1 MGKFN
6 TIADYAWKLNLKI
19 VPFGSN
25 GFDLNSFAWW
35 LRRRGNWFRREV
47 ERNSKDIGVFRVEE
61 IFFIQIVGLS
71 AECAT
76 DHLLAKQLGP
86 ERSNSEDVS
95 DGVCIPSFCEHRDGN
110 NASNRA
116 TELTGFANSVHHFAK

>member
-1 MGKFN
+1 N
-6 TIADYAWKLNLKI
+6 TIADYAWKLNFKI

-35 LRRRGNWFRREV
+35 LRRRGNRFRSEV
-47 ERNSKDIGVFRVEE
+47 ERNSKNVGVFRVEE

-76 DHLLAKQLGP
+76 DHLLAKQLGS

-95 DGVCIPSFCEHRDGN
+95 NGVGIPSFRKHRDRN
-110 NASNRA
+110 NASDQA
-116 TELTGFANSVHHFAK
+116 TELTGLANRVHNRTR